1 MQRVKLAYGRT
12 FFEVDIPD
20 NNFIGVYEPLTVVD
34 VKDEHTLLQNAL
46 AHPIGSPP
54 LRELARTGGQ
64 VVIITS
70 DLSRPCPSKRMLPHI
85 LTELESA
92 GVKDRDIIIVLALGL
107 HRKMT
112 PAEIQ
117 AALGTEIVQHIR
129 VLNHDIEDT
138 LHVGVTSAGT
148 PVEIYRPV
156 IEAQLRICLGNLE
169 FHYFAGYSGGA
180 KALFPGCASRAAIA
194 ANHSMIM
201 LPEAAGGRLED
212 NPLRVDLEEAAEMVG
227 VDFILNVVV
236 DSDQQIVGA
245 VTGDVTK
252 AHRNGCQMVAESGM
266 FKIPRQADIVL
277 ASSGGFPK
285 DINILQAQKGL
296 DSAAYFVRQDGVI
309 IWVAECPEGYGNPV
323 FEQWMREA
331 TSPDDILER
340 IQHGFIQGAHKAVA
354 LVNIQ
359 KRAQVF
365 MISSLPDETI
375 RDLRVARFDSPQA
388 ALTAAFDL
396 LGDDASVMALPQA
409 ASIMPDI

>member
-1 MQRVKLAYGRT
+1 MQRVKLAYGST
-12 FFEVDIPD
+12 YFGVDIPEH
-20 NNFIGVYEPLTVVD
+20 NFLGVFEPQAAAE

-46 AHPIGSPP
+46 THPIGSPP
-54 LRELARTGGQ
+54 LRELARTGGR
-64 VVIITS
+64 VAIITS
-70 DLSRPCPSKRMLPHI
+70 DLSRPCPSKKLLPHI
-85 LTELESA
+85 LAELELA
-92 GVKDRDIIIVLALGL
+92 GVKDQDIIIVLALGL

-112 PAEIQ
+112 LAEIQ
-117 AALGTEIVQHIR
+117 TALGSEIVQRFR

-138 LHVGVTSAGT
+138 VHVGTTSAGT

-180 KALFPGCASRAAIA
+180 KALFPGCASCAAIA

-212 NPLRVDLEEAAEMVG
+212 NPLRVDLEEATEMIG
-227 VDFILNVVV
+227 VDFIFNVLV
-236 DSDQQIVGA
+236 DGNQQIVGA
-245 VTGDVTK
+245 VAGDVTK
-252 AHRNGCQMVAESGM
+252 AHRYGCQLVAERCTV
-266 FKIPRQADIVL
+266 KIPRQADIVL

-296 DSAAYFVRQDGVI
+296 DSAAFFVRQGGVI
-309 IWVAECPEGYGNPV
+309 IWVAECSEGYGNQV

-340 IQHGFIQGAHKAVA
+340 SQHGFVQGAHKAVA

-359 KRAQVF
+359 KRAAVY
-365 MISSLPDETI
+365 MITALPDETI
-375 RDLRVARFDSPQA
+375 CNLRVTRFDSPQA
-388 ALTAAFDL
+388 ALTAAFAK
-396 LGDDASVMALPQA
+396 LGDDVSVIALPQA
-409 ASIMPDI
+409 ASIMPNT

>member
-20 NNFIGVYEPLTVVD
+20 NYFMGVYEPLTVVD

-46 AHPIGSPP
+46 AHPVGSPP
-54 LRELARTGGQ
+54 LRELAQAGGQ

-112 PAEIQ
+112 PAEIE

-212 NPLRVDLEEAAEMVG
+212 NPLRVDLEEAADMVG

-245 VTGDVTK
+245 VAGDVTK

-309 IWVAECPEGYGNPV
+309 IWVAECPEGYGNQV

-340 IQHGFIQGAHKAVA
+340 IQHGFIQGACCQ
-354 LVNIQ
+354 I
-359 KRAQVF
+359 
-365 MISSLPDETI
+365 
-375 RDLRVARFDSPQA
+375 
-388 ALTAAFDL
+388 
-396 LGDDASVMALPQA
+396 
-409 ASIMPDI
+409 